1 MPCQSSTPLL
11 LWHQSPEHGCA
22 KWPQALLIMALVPHI
37 HPAPLGWTWWSLSSP
52 HTECLHRGQ
61 VITSNGP
68 GPPEY
73 HLGAPKTKIGKKRNE
88 MLGKAQGIGI
98 AAQGGW
104 ERKEFSCS
112 AARVQ
117 EVVLTLSPKQRATPF
132 FMSSNMEAS
141 KQTTG
146 FTQAKWQLKLV

>member
-1 MPCQSSTPLL
+1 MPSQSGTPLL
-11 LWHQSPEHGCA
+11 LWHQSPEDGCV
-22 KWPQALLIMALVPHI
+22 KWPQALLIMALEPHI

-61 VITSNGP
+61 VITRNGP

-73 HLGAPKTKIGKKRNE
+73 HLGASQTKIVKKKNE
-88 MLGKAQGIGI
+88 MLGKVQGIGI

-104 ERKEFSCS
+104 KRKVFSS
-112 AARVQ
+112 SVPRVQ
-117 EVVLTLSPKQRATPF
+117 EVVLTLSPKQRAMPF

-141 KQTTG
+141 KQANITLNQKQTE
-146 FTQAKWQLKLV
+146 TPP